1 MSKSKD
7 TVAQKKEELKANLVR
22 IQDDLDQ
29 SISGVREEVAESLT
43 PKEIVKR
50 HPLPLLGVSILV
62 GYLLGSSG
70 GKKGGKKSSK
80 GGIAQS
86 VGSSIRK
93 KLTQKAIDAALDYVD
108 EKFLNR
114 KEE

>member
-7 TVAQKKEELKANLVR
+7 PIAQKKEELKANLVR

-29 SISGVREEVAESLT
+29 SITEVRGEVAESLT

-50 HPLPLLGVSILV
+50 YPLPVIGASLLIGF
-62 GYLLGSSG
+62 LLGSG
-70 GKKGGKKSSK
+70 GGSKGGKKSSK
-80 GGIAQS
+80 DGVAQS
-86 VGSSIRK
+86 IGKSIRK
-93 KLTQKAIDAALDYVD
+93 KITQKMIDTALDYVD
-108 EKFLNR
+108 EKFLDR